1 MWILFSVHLHSKQLK
16 THTIIM
22 CQNCN
27 SPIKTHKDGVNAF
40 CGRECALHFKCKQ
53 LLESD
58 DSEKSELAARTL
70 ERRTFMLDHKEFV
83 DAFAL
88 KVRSK
93 VVEGSCRYGACKF
106 LVPYLYGFMTYT
118 VPATEEDEYQALKRI
133 RKEVADCSE
142 CMTEED
148 HATLSVIASGIGCH
162 NY

>member
-1 MWILFSVHLHSKQLK
+1 
-16 THTIIM
+16 M

-27 SPIKTHKDGVNAF
+27 SPINTHKDGVNAF

-58 DSEKSELAARTL
+58 DAEKSELAARTV

-88 KVRSK
+88 KVRAK
-93 VVEGSCRYGACKF
+93 HVEPSTEGLRRYGVCKF

-118 VPATEEDEYQALKRI
+118 VPATEEDEYQSLKRI
-133 RKEVADCSE
+133 RKEVADCGDYI
-142 CMTEED
+142 TED
-148 HATLSVIASGIGCH
+148 DYTALTVIARGLGCY